1 MRTTVEVRKKREK
14 NMKMHY
20 VVRVM
25 TTMDRMNSGSVVMLV
40 RHGTMVSV

>member
-1 MRTTVEVRKKREK
+1 MMMTVEVKKKREK
-14 NMKMHY
+14 NTKMHC

-40 RHGTMVSV
+40 RHGSMVSV